1 MLALTIGLTILIPI
15 TVPAN
20 ESESDYD
27 LPQLNL
33 PAPPEAQEGD
43 SEMVE
48 TTVGA
53 MRSALY
59 YYEVLPIVIDHGNEV
74 SEIALKYAKRADSL
88 QMDLSVCEEQKRR
101 WRRGTYYASGAAVAT
116 ALLLT
121 LSLIK

>member
-1 MLALTIGLTILIPI
+1 MALIIGLTILIPM
-15 TVPAN
+15 TAAAT
-20 ESESDYD
+20 ESEYD

-33 PAPPEAQEGD
+33 PAPPEPQEGD
-43 SEMVE
+43 EQVVE

-59 YYEVLPIVIDHGNEV
+59 YYEVLPIAIDHSNEV
-74 SEIALKYAKRADSL
+74 SEIALKYAKEADSL

-121 LSLIK
+121 LSLMK